1 MVDVEST
8 GRSGATGW
16 PGRLSAAPQLAQ
28 NRASSGFSWPHCV
41 QKSIG
46 IVVSV
51 LPVIGNPADKT
62 VR

>member
-16 PGRLSAAPQLAQ
+16 PGRLSAAPQFAQ
-28 NRASSGFSWPHCV
+28 NRASSGFSCPHCV
-41 QKSIG
+41 QNSIG
-46 IVVSV
+46 IVVGV
-51 LPVIGNPADKT
+51 LPVVWHLADKT